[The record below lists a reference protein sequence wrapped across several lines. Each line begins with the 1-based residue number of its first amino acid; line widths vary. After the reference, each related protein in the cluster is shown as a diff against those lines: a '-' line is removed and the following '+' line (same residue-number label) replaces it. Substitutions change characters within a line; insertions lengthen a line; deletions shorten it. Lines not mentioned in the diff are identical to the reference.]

1 MPWGMKGWTGRFDD
15 PSYQSPFAQE
25 LYAGYMRFQSID
37 DGSMW
42 SMLNPHAEG
51 VGLHVGQLFEPDCCC
66 GHYGSAFTNSVY
78 KNESNPWLYPSLVTW
93 KSVMDNNFPYKEYVD
108 NFDIDYPVVA
118 ITHVNTPV
126 DDFRWSLNNINYEG
140 DTDRLN
146 YYPNDE
152 KIYINDTGII
162 GLVPLWTVLP
172 LTSQARTIALQES
185 ISTMSAS
192 TNLHMLS
199 ECWCTL
205 DGMDCEDECKRAVD
219 YAAVC
224 TCLSFERAIT
234 AIERL
239 YNEPVIIE
247 NYMNE
252 ETKQTWRVAV
262 ERFYDGWQVVAE
274 SAHQGEQ
281 WASYWQQAQSPFS
294 ALPGQSFRD
303 LLGLTA

>member
-42 SMLNPHAEG
+42 SMLNPGAEG

-66 GHYGSAFTNSVY
+66 GVYGSAYSTAVY
-78 KNESNPWLYPSLVTW
+78 KDDNNPWLFPSLVTW
-93 KSVMDNNFPYKEYVD
+93 KSVMDNNFPYKEFTD
-108 NFDIDYPVVA
+108 NFDIDYPAVA
-118 ITHVNTPV
+118 LTHVNSSI
-126 DDFRWSLNNINYEG
+126 DEFRWSLNNVNYEG
-140 DTDRLN
+140 DTDRLS
-146 YYPNDE
+146 YYPNEDRLFL
-152 KIYINDTGII
+152 NDTGII
-162 GLVPLWTVLP
+162 GIVPLWTVLP
-172 LTSQARTIALQES
+172 LTSQTRTIALQES
-185 ISTMSAS
+185 ISTISLS

-205 DGMDCEDECKRAVD
+205 DGMDCDEECARASN
-219 YAAVC
+219 YAVAC
-224 TCLSFERAIT
+224 TCLSFERSLE
-234 AIERL
+234 AIEKL
-239 YNEPVIIE
+239 YNEPVVIE
-247 NYMNE
+247 NYLNE
-252 ETKQTWRVAV
+252 ETKQTWRAAV
-262 ERFYDGWQVVAE
+262 NRFYDGWQVVAE

-294 ALPGQSFRD
+294 ALPGQNFRD